1 MHSTKHLQAYTR
13 IGTNRA
19 QPRLWL
25 ETSRLTSLGF
35 IPKTPLRLEIKHNR
49 LDITVANTSFSQH
62 HVSSRSTRSGIRPI
76 IDINN
81 RQLLT
86 HLLDYD
92 AIRVDGTYNRLSVLP
107 TNRAFYIANARQLKP
122 PFKVLEL
129 FTGGGTISGALATD
143 PRFTLV
149 AGAELENDYADIWE
163 QAHPEARL
171 LLGDIRDAHS
181 SEIPQHDILVAGI
194 PCTSH
199 SLLGRAKKKL
209 AQKPEAGDSGDLF
222 IPVLNCIQSRP
233 PLAVI
238 LENVPSFANS
248 LAGILITKTLTSLGY
263 GIFQTILE
271 PNEQWNE
278 PSDRRRWLLV
288 ATLKGTCVIQAPNQ
302 PNLTTVNDLIDPPN
316 PEQDNADVQRIAK
329 TIAGRIA
336 HHKRHQAAGHGFGFT
351 VLEGH
356 ETTIPVI
363 PKSYQKINIGPFL
376 KTTFGLRLLRQ
387 HELERIHGH
396 QVHTHSASL
405 AAEIIGQGVLPGIF
419 KSVFHQLGDFLC
431 NPTPPPP
438 TLVTPPAAQPEFN
451 LELAI

>member
-1 MHSTKHLQAYTR
+1 
-13 IGTNRA
+13 
-19 QPRLWL
+19 
-25 ETSRLTSLGF
+25 
-35 IPKTPLRLEIKHNR
+35 
-49 LDITVANTSFSQH
+49 
-62 HVSSRSTRSGIRPI
+62 
-76 IDINN
+76 
-81 RQLLT
+81 
-86 HLLDYD
+86 
-92 AIRVDGTYNRLSVLP
+92 
-107 TNRAFYIANARQLKP
+107 
-122 PFKVLEL
+122 
-129 FTGGGTISGALATD
+129 
-143 PRFTLV
+143 
-149 AGAELENDYADIWE
+149 
-163 QAHPEARL
+163 
-171 LLGDIRDAHS
+171 
-181 SEIPQHDILVAGI
+181 
-194 PCTSH
+194 
-199 SLLGRAKKKL
+199 
-209 AQKPEAGDSGDLF
+209 
-222 IPVLNCIQSRP
+222 
-233 PLAVI
+233 
-238 LENVPSFANS
+238 
-248 LAGILITKTLTSLGY
+248 
-263 GIFQTILE
+263 
-271 PNEQWNE
+271 
-278 PSDRRRWLLV
+278 V

-351 VLEGH
+351 ILEGH